1 MPTDRLAIYLQDHMA
16 GSVAAMELLRHLKVI
31 YPGTGMARFFGTLR
45 TEIAADRREL
55 RELMSG
61 LRIPDKRPR
70 KAAAWIAGKFTEI
83 KLRLDDSLRGPLF
96 LLESLDA
103 VGLGIQGKLALWRA
117 LDAAASVNPALQ
129 GIIDYQRLENR
140 AKKQCEAVEI
150 LRLEAARAALRQ
162 PQSRIAPLQQSS
174 GAPPR

>member
-1 MPTDRLAIYLQDHMA
+1 MA
-16 GSVAAMELLRHLKVI
+16 GSVAAMELLEHLGAI
-31 YPGTGMARFFGTLR
+31 YPGTEMARFFATLR

-55 RELMSG
+55 RELMNG
-61 LRIPDKRPR
+61 LQILDKRPR
-70 KAAAWIAGKFTEI
+70 KAAAWIAGKFTEL
-83 KLRLDDSLRGPLF
+83 KLRLDDGARGPLF

-117 LDAAASVNPALQ
+117 LNAAAAVNPALH

-140 AKKQCEAVEI
+140 AKEQCEAVEI

-162 PQSRIAPLQQSS
+162 PQSRAAPLQQSS
-174 GAPPR
+174 GAPPP